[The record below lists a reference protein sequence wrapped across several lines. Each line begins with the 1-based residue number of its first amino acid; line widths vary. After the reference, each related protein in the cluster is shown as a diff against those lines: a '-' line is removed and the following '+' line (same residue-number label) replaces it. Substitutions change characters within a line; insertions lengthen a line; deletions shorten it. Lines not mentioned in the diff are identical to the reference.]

1 MANGCRG
8 KVASWRSFSL
18 RGFSQQVVV
27 TLALLGA
34 GTALLPA
41 DVLAQAAQQR
51 RPMPGAPGGGPGAGL
66 GGSLSAPQ
74 TAIMRD
80 VVVEGNQRIEPS
92 TIQSYLAAQP
102 GEPFSEELADRSLKA
117 LFATGLFSD
126 VNLRMQG
133 STLIV
138 RVTENPLINRV
149 VLEGNRR
156 VNSDTIIR
164 ELTLRPR
171 QVYTRAKVQADTQR
185 IQQLYR
191 RSGRFAATVEPKV
204 VQLPQNRVDL
214 VFEIGEGP
222 VTTVGRIRFIGN
234 RAYSDGDLRERIQT
248 KETVW
253 WRFLSSDDNYDPD
266 RVTFDREKLRK
277 YYLSKGYADFRV
289 MNAVAELAPNR
300 ETFFITFT
308 LDEGERYRVGKIDL
322 ASELKNVDPQTLRA
336 LIGVKAGEVYNAD
349 AVEKVVQALTAELG
363 RLGYAFVDVR
373 PEVEKHPEQ
382 KTIDIKFVIGESPR
396 VYVERIDVVGNVRTL
411 DKVIRREFRL
421 VEGDAFNAA
430 KLRRTRTRVR
440 GLNFFDKAEIT
451 ESKGS
456 APDKVVLTAEVQE
469 RSTGELSFGVGYSSA
484 EAVIGDVSIRER
496 NLLGRGQ
503 DLRLGFSLSSRRQQV
518 DLGFTEPYFLDREL
532 AAGVDLLRRRTDL
545 IRRSGYQQ
553 TTTSGTIRFGFP
565 ITEYLDNQVFY
576 RLRLDE
582 IDDVEAN
589 QSRFIKGEE
598 GSFTTSSIGNT
609 LSYDRRDDKIEPTSG
624 YVVRLSQELAGFGGT
639 ERFLR
644 TVLQG
649 GHYFPVSDDV
659 VFALSAEGGHV
670 TSFGQRLRLPN
681 RFFIG
686 GDTFRG
692 FATGGVGPR
701 ETVNDKAI
709 GGRMYYVG
717 TAELTF
723 PLGLPNDFG
732 IKGRLFSDVGSAWS
746 SGESGADVADVNS
759 LRVSI
764 GTGVSWKSPFGL
776 IRLDLGL
783 PLRKENFDD
792 TEIFR
797 INFGSRF

>member
-8 KVASWRSFSL
+8 KVAPWRLKAAAAALAFFAVVGSL
-18 RGFSQQVVV
+18 ADASAQGQRQVQRP
-27 TLALLGA
+27 
-34 GTALLPA
+34 LPG
-41 DVLAQAAQQR
+41 
-51 RPMPGAPGGGPGAGL
+51 GAPGLMAQ
-66 GGSLSAPQ
+66 PQ
-74 TAIMRD
+74 SIVMRD
-80 VVVEGNQRIEPS
+80 VVVEGNQRIEAS

-102 GEPFSEELADRSLKA
+102 GEPFNEELADRSLKA

-133 STLIV
+133 NTLVV
-138 RVTENPLINRV
+138 RVTENPVINRV

-156 VNSDTIIR
+156 VTSETLNR
-164 ELTLRPR
+164 ELTLKPR

-185 IQQLYR
+185 IQQIYR

-222 VTTVGRIRFIGN
+222 ITTVGRIRFIGN
-234 RAYSDGDLRERIQT
+234 RAYSDGALREQIQT

-289 MNAVAELAPNR
+289 ANAVAELSPNR
-300 ETFFITFT
+300 ENFFITFT
-308 LDEGERYRVGKIDL
+308 LDEGERYRLGKIDL
-322 ASELKNVDPQTLRA
+322 TSELRNVDPQALRK
-336 LIGVKAGEVYNAD
+336 LVELKTGDVYNAD
-349 AVEKVVQALTAELG
+349 AVEKVVQVLTSELG
-363 RLGYAFVDVR
+363 RQGYAFVDVR
-373 PEVEKHPEQ
+373 PEVQKHREQ
-382 KTIDIKFVIGESPR
+382 KAIDVSFIIGESPR

-440 GLNFFDKAEIT
+440 GLNFFDKAEIAET
-451 ESKGS
+451 KGS

-469 RSTGELSFGVGYSSA
+469 RSTGELSFGVGYSTA

-545 IRRSGYQQ
+545 NRRSGYQQ
-553 TTTSGTIRFGFP
+553 TTTSGTVRFGFP
-565 ITEYLDNQVFY
+565 ITEYLDDQVFY

-582 IDDVEAN
+582 IDDIDPT

-598 GSFTTSSIGNT
+598 GSFTTSSIGNS
-609 LSYDRRDDKIEPTSG
+609 LIYDRRDDKIEPTSG
-624 YVVRLSQELAGFGGT
+624 YIIKLSQELAGFGGT

-644 TVLQG
+644 NVLQA
-649 GHYFPVSDDV
+649 GHYFPVTDEV
-659 VFALSAEGGHV
+659 IFNLSGETGQI
-670 TSFGQRLRLPN
+670 TSFGRRLRLPN

-709 GGRMYYVG
+709 GGQYYYVG
-717 TAELTF
+717 TAEMTF

-732 IKGRLFSDVGSAWS
+732 IRGRVFTDAGSAWG
-746 SGESGADVADVNS
+746 SGESGADVRDINS

-776 IRLDLGL
+776 IRLDLGF
-783 PLRKENFDD
+783 PLLKEEFDE
-792 TEIFR
+792 TEVFR

>member
-1 MANGCRG
+1 MANDCRG
-8 KVASWRSFSL
+8 KVAPWRLKAAAAALAFFAIVGSL
-18 RGFSQQVVV
+18 ADASAQGQRQV
-27 TLALLGA
+27 
-34 GTALLPA
+34 
-41 DVLAQAAQQR
+41 QR
-51 RPMPGAPGGGPGAGL
+51 PLPGAAPGPMAQ
-66 GGSLSAPQ
+66 PQ
-74 TAIMRD
+74 SIVMRD
-80 VVVEGNQRIEPS
+80 VVVEGNQRIEAS

-102 GEPFSEELADRSLKA
+102 GEPFNEELADRSLKA

-133 STLIV
+133 NTLVV
-138 RVTENPLINRV
+138 RVTENPVINRV

-156 VNSDTIIR
+156 VTTETLSR
-164 ELTLRPR
+164 ELTLKPR

-185 IQQLYR
+185 IQQIYR

-222 VTTVGRIRFIGN
+222 ITTVGRIRFIGN
-234 RAYSDGDLRERIQT
+234 RAYSDGALREQIQT

-289 MNAVAELAPNR
+289 ANAVAELSSNR
-300 ETFFITFT
+300 ENFFITFT
-308 LDEGERYRVGKIDL
+308 VDEGDRYRLGKVDL
-322 ASELKNVDPQTLRA
+322 TSELKNVDPQALRQ
-336 LIGVKAGEVYNAD
+336 LVELKTGDVYNAD
-349 AVEKVVQALTAELG
+349 AVEKVVQLLTSELG

-373 PEVEKHPEQ
+373 PEVQKHREQ
-382 KTIDIKFVIGESPR
+382 KAIDVSFIIGESPR

-440 GLNFFDKAEIT
+440 GLNFFDKAEIAET
-451 ESKGS
+451 KGS

-469 RSTGELSFGVGYSSA
+469 RSTGELSFGVGYSTA

-532 AAGVDLLRRRTDL
+532 AAGVDILRRRTDL
-545 IRRSGYQQ
+545 NRRSGYQQ
-553 TTTSGTIRFGFP
+553 TTTSGTVRFGFP
-565 ITEYLDNQVFY
+565 ITEYLDDQVFY

-582 IDDVEAN
+582 IDDIDPT

-598 GSFTTSSIGNT
+598 GSFTTSSIGNS
-609 LSYDRRDDKIEPTSG
+609 LIYDRRDDKIEPTSG
-624 YVVRLSQELAGFGGT
+624 YIIKLSQEFAGFGGT

-644 TVLQG
+644 NVLQA
-649 GHYFPVSDDV
+649 GHYFPVTDEV
-659 VFALSAEGGHV
+659 IFNLSGEAGQI
-670 TSFGQRLRLPN
+670 TSFGRRLRLPN

-692 FATGGVGPR
+692 FAAGGVGPR

-709 GGRMYYVG
+709 GGQYYYVG
-717 TAELTF
+717 TAEMTF

-732 IKGRLFSDVGSAWS
+732 IRGRVFTDAGSAWG
-746 SGESGADVADVNS
+746 SGESGADVRDINS
-759 LRVSI
+759 LRVAI

-776 IRLDLGL
+776 IRLDLGF
-783 PLRKENFDD
+783 PLLKEEFDE
-792 TEIFR
+792 TEVFR

>member
-1 MANGCRG
+1 MA
-8 KVASWRSFSL
+8 
-18 RGFSQQVVV
+18 Q
-27 TLALLGA
+27 
-34 GTALLPA
+34 
-41 DVLAQAAQQR
+41 
-51 RPMPGAPGGGPGAGL
+51 
-66 GGSLSAPQ
+66 PQ
-74 TAIMRD
+74 SIVMRD
-80 VVVEGNQRIEPS
+80 VVVEGNQRIEAS

-102 GEPFSEELADRSLKA
+102 GEPFNEELADRSLKA

-133 STLIV
+133 NTLVV
-138 RVTENPLINRV
+138 RVTENPVINRV

-156 VNSDTIIR
+156 VTSETLNR
-164 ELTLRPR
+164 ELTLKPR

-185 IQQLYR
+185 IQQIYR

-222 VTTVGRIRFIGN
+222 ITTVGRIRFIGN
-234 RAYSDGDLRERIQT
+234 RAYSDGALREQIQT

-289 MNAVAELAPNR
+289 ANAVAELSPNR
-300 ETFFITFT
+300 ENFFITFT
-308 LDEGERYRVGKIDL
+308 LDEGERYRLGKIDL
-322 ASELKNVDPQTLRA
+322 TSELRNVDPQALRK
-336 LIGVKAGEVYNAD
+336 LVELKTGDVYNAD
-349 AVEKVVQALTAELG
+349 AVEKVVQVLTSELG
-363 RLGYAFVDVR
+363 RQGYAFVDVR
-373 PEVEKHPEQ
+373 PEVQKHREQ
-382 KTIDIKFVIGESPR
+382 KAIDVSFIIGESPR

-440 GLNFFDKAEIT
+440 GLNFFDKAEIAET
-451 ESKGS
+451 KGS

-469 RSTGELSFGVGYSSA
+469 RSTGELSFGVGYSTA

-545 IRRSGYQQ
+545 NRRSGYQQ
-553 TTTSGTIRFGFP
+553 TTTSGTVRFGFP
-565 ITEYLDNQVFY
+565 ITEYLDDQVFY

-582 IDDVEAN
+582 IDDIDPT

-598 GSFTTSSIGNT
+598 GSFTTSSIGNS
-609 LSYDRRDDKIEPTSG
+609 LIYDRRDDKIEPTSG
-624 YVVRLSQELAGFGGT
+624 YIIKLSQELAGFGGT

-644 TVLQG
+644 NVLQA
-649 GHYFPVSDDV
+649 GHYFPVTDEV
-659 VFALSAEGGHV
+659 IFNLSGETGQI
-670 TSFGQRLRLPN
+670 TSFGRRLRLPN

-709 GGRMYYVG
+709 GGQYYYVG
-717 TAELTF
+717 TAEMTF

-732 IKGRLFSDVGSAWS
+732 IRGRVFTDAGSAWG
-746 SGESGADVADVNS
+746 SGESGADVRDINS

-776 IRLDLGL
+776 IRLDLGF
-783 PLRKENFDD
+783 PLLKEEFDE
-792 TEIFR
+792 TEVFR